1 MEALTNDEVIH
12 EARPSSAAK
21 RSQSSRTR
29 MTSSDRAQPLRAP
42 APNWSA
48 AMRGYGPDV
57 DTHYPNRDVDVE
69 VPLG

>member
-1 MEALTNDEVIH
+1 MRKIA
-12 EARPSSAAK
+12 
-21 RSQSSRTR
+21 
-29 MTSSDRAQPLRAP
+29 
-42 APNWSA
+42 A